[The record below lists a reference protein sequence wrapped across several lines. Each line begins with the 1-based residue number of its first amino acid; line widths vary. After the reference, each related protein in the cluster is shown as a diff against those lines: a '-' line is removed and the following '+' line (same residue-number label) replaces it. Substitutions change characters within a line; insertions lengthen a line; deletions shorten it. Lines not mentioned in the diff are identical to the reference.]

1 MIQGKL
7 QLSMRLKCCLEQ
19 LAMIEP
25 VFKTR
30 ISILTG
36 PSFHFH
42 LLELSTSN
50 FNLLLE
56 HFFIFT
62 TYFEISRLFSSVNC
76 LSVVFESWYI
86 FMMCS
91 YTETWYQIS
100 V

>member
-1 MIQGKL
+1 MG
-7 QLSMRLKCCLEQ
+7 
-19 LAMIEP
+19 
-25 VFKTR
+25 
-30 ISILTG
+30 LTVT
-36 PSFHFH
+36 PFSKANFH

-86 FMMCS
+86 FMMCVC
-91 YTETWYQIS
+91 QGRL
-100 V
+100 